1 MGKYYCSIV
10 FFIYLCFLST
20 YLVEENHWD
29 YNLVGGR
36 ILSFGVEIKAKQT
49 WLAHGSQLWSAQ
61 FDCRLLS
68 KREVIYKITGM
79 AKEINLRDKEP
90 GPNIPKGTAD
100 VLLGWLA
107 RGWRFAI
114 PKEVQVYGTV
124 SLFISQ
130 FYMT

>member
-49 WLAHGSQLWSAQ
+49 
-61 FDCRLLS
+61 
-68 KREVIYKITGM
+68 
-79 AKEINLRDKEP
+79 
-90 GPNIPKGTAD
+90 
-100 VLLGWLA
+100 
-107 RGWRFAI
+107 
-114 PKEVQVYGTV
+114 
-124 SLFISQ
+124 
-130 FYMT
+130 